1 MIEGWIIGI
10 IIGSASLGIAIYS
23 VLKQQKLERRLKEKD
38 RLKNLAKQL
47 EDRINWHITDILNE
61 F

>member
-10 IIGSASLGIAIYS
+10 IIGCASLGIAIYS
-23 VLKQQKLERRLKEKD
+23 VLKQQKLERRLKEKE

-47 EDRINWHITDILNE
+47 EDRINMH
-61 F
+61 